1 MRSAKRWLAS
11 VLLMMLCASLLF
23 PLTAYA
29 ESGEI
34 PKGYV
39 DPIDAIGL
47 GDGPDGNVHSDF
59 TEEFWSRAEEIRL
72 VPIEAF
78 VEGFDLSIYL
88 ASQDAGT
95 GDAWS
100 FPISGETLVIKR
112 GEVIPEYR
120 LDFSYGPI
128 HYKSRTRTPE
138 EAATS
143 GHFIMKNVQFGNTN
157 FRGIL
162 YNAGG
167 SYSWYCWS
175 ELDDKFVNEIE
186 VLETYDYKYK
196 NHLPEASYST
206 NTLIKEDM
214 ETLVLV
220 AGSTRLRPADDSYK
234 PGELAEAITIHFR
247 VDGVKLSDKPIGLA
261 DEGTG
266 RTGTVN
272 TRADEETGET
282 GVSIPAA
289 IAIAILGGAA
299 AMAGAGAGS
308 GGGNDD
314 DKKKS
319 RYEMRLQKDFGD
331 TILVGERVAVYA
343 RIVEITPEGAE
354 TLRSDLTAQISISSP
369 HYLIVSGEGMSG
381 EYKAAYIDAPETAGD
396 IPTEAIISFRFAGG
410 NGSFANNVT
419 FQVGEQKIVFGQ
431 ENLTLP
437 AGYDK
442 TERLPFAVLGMGKDA
457 AVTASIIREDGYSVE
472 VEAGEEENL
481 YYALITEKN
490 KAEGEA
496 GDYDSYTLEIK
507 ATNGERTITG
517 ELPLYRF
524 HMGLRLDVSSLG
536 CYVEEYDPAD
546 HQSTAF
552 MFTANEKK
560 YVPAETKA
568 TLTLYDWDIE
578 NHKIFQVAP
587 VITNFEIQALQ
598 NEDQPMLEKLGVQC
612 EVLEGEPGGSRS
624 LLFRCCQGALDA
636 PNRFKVNLT
645 LAVTRD
651 GEEEKVT
658 LKKEVLLR
666 SQPLREHKSTEATMA
681 AIKEDSHLTERLEH
695 IRGAI
700 CAQGYLNNLFP
711 LVKIIDV
718 MLSGYDEAYGYDAY
732 QLEKVQQIWEGF
744 LVGDIKGANTEPET
758 FTIMGELWSVL
769 TDQAVDL
776 YEKAS
781 AFEQS
786 LSFMERL
793 ALGAVTFGK
802 SEVAFTAIAGIRTTK
817 EYIEQGGDSALE
829 AFRLGAKSVT
839 VDYLIFRGSEKA
851 LGTALKSKAA
861 ASVGKSVKTA
871 AIKSVESVKRFSSA
885 VTGRTTKAAISNSI
899 NAKNLAAAKAG
910 KLVESGKRGLGKSAE
925 QLELDKALRAGR
937 EFGKEQVDNL
947 RAAEWQFRLNPTDA
961 NRKLLDNLTLKVQ
974 QNKLAMYQLQDY
986 ADEGLN
992 ATRKAFNETL
1002 ASFYSK
1008 ADTLAKSELS
1018 AATGVP
1024 VNQIKIVNASASS
1037 QPMLRSGK
1045 RTTMDRDWTAYY
1057 VDSKGQTVYFDQI
1070 TTEQIYNKSFYK
1082 AATGAESAD
1091 LKIAN
1096 RFAKKTDQTVIQDI
1110 LGHKESYAT
1119 DLPKVLDTG
1128 LHGTALNNP
1137 KKLASSVVYKGKE
1150 RFAECDRLLKLAD
1163 SITDLADRELA
1174 RAHALGERMEGYRQ
1188 LVKQFDNF
1196 IRPRDVARRV
1206 GAEISKISEK
1216 THVAVELCRKQLATN
1231 STMSISD
1238 LENGLRSLGFTAESF
1253 ADALGDAVIQIG

>member
-1 MRSAKRWLAS
+1 
-11 VLLMMLCASLLF
+11 
-23 PLTAYA
+23 
-29 ESGEI
+29 
-34 PKGYV
+34 
-39 DPIDAIGL
+39 
-47 GDGPDGNVHSDF
+47 
-59 TEEFWSRAEEIRL
+59 
-72 VPIEAF
+72 
-78 VEGFDLSIYL
+78 
-88 ASQDAGT
+88 
-95 GDAWS
+95 
-100 FPISGETLVIKR
+100 
-112 GEVIPEYR
+112 
-120 LDFSYGPI
+120 
-128 HYKSRTRTPE
+128 
-138 EAATS
+138 
-143 GHFIMKNVQFGNTN
+143 
-157 FRGIL
+157 
-162 YNAGG
+162 
-167 SYSWYCWS
+167 
-175 ELDDKFVNEIE
+175 
-186 VLETYDYKYK
+186 
-196 NHLPEASYST
+196 
-206 NTLIKEDM
+206 
-214 ETLVLV
+214 
-220 AGSTRLRPADDSYK
+220 
-234 PGELAEAITIHFR
+234 
-247 VDGVKLSDKPIGLA
+247 
-261 DEGTG
+261 
-266 RTGTVN
+266 
-272 TRADEETGET
+272 
-282 GVSIPAA
+282 
-289 IAIAILGGAA
+289 
-299 AMAGAGAGS
+299 
-308 GGGNDD
+308 
-314 DKKKS
+314 
-319 RYEMRLQKDFGD
+319 
-331 TILVGERVAVYA
+331 
-343 RIVEITPEGAE
+343 
-354 TLRSDLTAQISISSP
+354 
-369 HYLIVSGEGMSG
+369 
-381 EYKAAYIDAPETAGD
+381 
-396 IPTEAIISFRFAGG
+396 
-410 NGSFANNVT
+410 
-419 FQVGEQKIVFGQ
+419 
-431 ENLTLP
+431 
-437 AGYDK
+437 
-442 TERLPFAVLGMGKDA
+442 
-457 AVTASIIREDGYSVE
+457 
-472 VEAGEEENL
+472 
-481 YYALITEKN
+481 
-490 KAEGEA
+490 
-496 GDYDSYTLEIK
+496 
-507 ATNGERTITG
+507 
-517 ELPLYRF
+517 
-524 HMGLRLDVSSLG
+524 
-536 CYVEEYDPAD
+536 
-546 HQSTAF
+546 
-552 MFTANEKK
+552 MFTANDKK

-587 VITNFEIQALQ
+587 VITDFEMQALQ
-598 NEDQPMLEKLGVQC
+598 DEDRPMLEKLGVQC
-612 EVLEGEPGGSRS
+612 EVLEGEPGGSCS
-624 LLFRCCQGALDA
+624 LIFRCCKGALDA
-636 PNRFKVNLT
+636 PNRFKANLT
-645 LAVTRD
+645 LAITRD
-651 GEEEKVT
+651 GEEQEKVV
-658 LKKEVLLR
+658 LKKEVLMR
-666 SQPLREHKSTEATMA
+666 SQPLREHKSTEEGVTS
-681 AIKEDSHLTERLEH
+681 IKEDRHLTERLEH

-732 QLEKVQQIWEGF
+732 QLETVQQIWNGF
-744 LVGDIKGANTEPET
+744 LEGDIKGANTEPET
-758 FTIMGELWSVL
+758 FTMMGELWSVVV
-769 TDQAVDL
+769 DQAVEQF
-776 YEKAS
+776 EKAS

-786 LSFMERL
+786 LGFMERL

-802 SEVAFTAIAGIRTTK
+802 SEVAFTALAGIRATK

-861 ASVGKSVKTA
+861 ASVGKSVKKA
-871 AIKSVESVKRFSSA
+871 AVKSVESVKRFSSV
-885 VTGRTTKAAISNSI
+885 VTGRTTKTAISNSI

-910 KLVESGKRGLGKSAE
+910 KLVESGKRGLGKSVE
-925 QLELDKALRAGR
+925 QLELDKALRTGR
-937 EFGKEQVDNL
+937 EFAKEQVDNL

-1150 RFAECDRLLKLAD
+1150 RFAECDWLLKQAD
-1163 SITDLADRELA
+1163 SITDVAERELA

-1216 THVAVELCRKQLATN
+1216 THVAVELCRKQLVTN

>member
-1 MRSAKRWLAS
+1 
-11 VLLMMLCASLLF
+11 
-23 PLTAYA
+23 
-29 ESGEI
+29 
-34 PKGYV
+34 
-39 DPIDAIGL
+39 
-47 GDGPDGNVHSDF
+47 
-59 TEEFWSRAEEIRL
+59 
-72 VPIEAF
+72 
-78 VEGFDLSIYL
+78 
-88 ASQDAGT
+88 
-95 GDAWS
+95 
-100 FPISGETLVIKR
+100 
-112 GEVIPEYR
+112 
-120 LDFSYGPI
+120 
-128 HYKSRTRTPE
+128 
-138 EAATS
+138 
-143 GHFIMKNVQFGNTN
+143 
-157 FRGIL
+157 
-162 YNAGG
+162 
-167 SYSWYCWS
+167 
-175 ELDDKFVNEIE
+175 
-186 VLETYDYKYK
+186 
-196 NHLPEASYST
+196 
-206 NTLIKEDM
+206 
-214 ETLVLV
+214 
-220 AGSTRLRPADDSYK
+220 
-234 PGELAEAITIHFR
+234 
-247 VDGVKLSDKPIGLA
+247 
-261 DEGTG
+261 
-266 RTGTVN
+266 
-272 TRADEETGET
+272 
-282 GVSIPAA
+282 
-289 IAIAILGGAA
+289 
-299 AMAGAGAGS
+299 MAGAGAGS

-331 TILVGERVAVYA
+331 TILVGERVAVYT

-802 SEVAFTAIAGIRTTK
+802 SEVAFTAIAGIRATK

-1119 DLPKVLDTG
+1119 DLPNVLDTG